1 MLQDN
6 TSDSFPS
13 PSMDYME
20 DEQNGGYAAL
30 ETPQVPISTINP
42 TRKWYYLGTIIAV
55 VVIIIFAIVILN
67 GSSSASLI
75 SDSRISG
82 NAYPDI
88 QPSTKSQFQQERGIS
103 ATIKKSVITPGDL
116 IMIEGVVSGDNGPVS
131 LSVFTLED
139 VKAGDFSRPLLA
151 DNFTPASDGKYSINF
166 PINSQN
172 ILPGSYVI
180 ILKLTT
186 GEWTKLQFLFG
197 AKEVN
202 YVPNSST
209 PLIAGT
215 YQGYYDYDNSNSRTI
230 DFTITVNQ
238 TDSLITGTIWE
249 SDDWGYGPSTF
260 KGSVTGTNI
269 KFIKTYNRGNYQVTC
284 KGIYYPDKREISGT
298 WINDDGNTG
307 TFAIF
312 LDEAAYWDS
321 WREKYNNIF

>member
-1 MLQDN
+1 
-6 TSDSFPS
+6 
-13 PSMDYME
+13 MDYLE
-20 DEQNGGYAAL
+20 DQQNGGYATL

-55 VVIIIFAIVILN
+55 VVIIIFAVVILN
-67 GSSSASLI
+67 GSSSALST

-82 NAYPDI
+82 NAYPDT
-88 QPSTKSQFQQERGIS
+88 QPSTNTQFQQEKGIS

-116 IMIEGVVSGDNGPVS
+116 VMIEGVVSGDNGPVS

-139 VKAGDFSRPLLA
+139 VKAGDFSRPRLA
-151 DNFTPASDGKYSINF
+151 DSFTPASDGKYSINF
-166 PINSQN
+166 PIDSQK

-215 YQGYYDYDNSNSRTI
+215 YQGYYNYDNSNSRTI

-238 TDSLITGTIWE
+238 TDSIITGTIWE

-260 KGSVTGTNI
+260 KGSVTGTSI
-269 KFIKTYNRGNYQVTC
+269 KFIKTYNRGNYQVTY
-284 KGIYYPDKREISGT
+284 KGMYYPDTGQISGS
-298 WINDDGNTG
+298 WINDDGYTG
-307 TFAIF
+307 TFTIY
-312 LDEAAYWDS
+312 LDKSSYYERRS
-321 WREKYNNIF
+321 F